1 MKIALITD
9 THFGGRGDSPIFS
22 DFIGRFYNE
31 VFFPYLKANDIDTII
46 HLGDIVDRR
55 KYISYLSLRKFR
67 DQFINRVIHAN
78 FNLHVIIGNH
88 DTFYKNTRICP
99 FNYV

>member
-1 MKIALITD
+1 MRVALIND

-22 DFIGRFYNE
+22 EYIGRFYEE

-67 DQFINRVIHAN
+67 DQLNIFGAHGDIARSTVRENATGVIVVLPLFIGIA
-78 FNLHVIIGNH
+78 
-88 DTFYKNTRICP
+88 
-99 FNYV
+99 